1 MLPSPLLLGLIK
13 FSALITIKPL
23 SMYNIVCITEQHR
36 CSPSAQLNI
45 KAALAVL
52 IAAQREAPLSPG
64 QANTAGI
71 PSMVAWRPRHRARE
85 PSSSAPLRLAHRYL
99 TYISCAYLARKALV
113 NGGKNTEHPRKCMN
127 IPELRMNR

>member
-45 KAALAVL
+45 KAAVAVL
-52 IAAQREAPLSPG
+52 IAARHEAPLSPG
-64 QANTAGI
+64 QANEAGT
-71 PSMVAWRPRHRARE
+71 PGMVAWRLRHRAT
-85 PSSSAPLRLAHRYL
+85 APESHPHQHHRAVG
-99 TYISCAYLARKALV
+99 TAV
-113 NGGKNTEHPRKCMN
+113 
-127 IPELRMNR
+127 